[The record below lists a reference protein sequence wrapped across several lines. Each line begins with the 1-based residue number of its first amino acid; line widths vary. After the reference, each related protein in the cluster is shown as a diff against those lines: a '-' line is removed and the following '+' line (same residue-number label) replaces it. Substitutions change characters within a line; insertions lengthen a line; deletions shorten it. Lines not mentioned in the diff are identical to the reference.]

1 MLYNTGFIVK
11 NVYFDDIMGL
21 RKSITECDS
30 WPLKHISEYDFL
42 DQEVEK
48 RCLYSESGYFLNPR
62 YCDRGWA
69 RSVNIVDDFS
79 FVQEYIEEC
88 KKLSVPAVA
97 LMVESEISIRNSP
110 VIRKDFVSLGWDCM
124 ATDYESFLED
134 IAEGCPELYSFKTKL
149 NAFGLFDDYSTAN
162 EYMILREQLIPK
174 YRPDFFETAFE
185 PIVCKY
191 SLWTGE

>member
-1 MLYNTGFIVK
+1 MILYNTGFIVK
-11 NVYFDDIMGL
+11 NAFFDDIVGL
-21 RKSITECDS
+21 KQRITECGS
-30 WPLKHISEYDFL
+30 WPLRYLREYDNL
-42 DQEVEK
+42 DQEVED
-48 RCLYSESGYFLNPR
+48 RSLYSESGYFLNPR

-124 ATDYESFLED
+124 ATDYASFLED
-134 IAEGCPELYSFKTKL
+134 ISEGSESKFLNSLY
-149 NAFGLFDDYSTAN
+149 Y
-162 EYMILREQLIPK
+162 
-174 YRPDFFETAFE
+174 
-185 PIVCKY
+185 
-191 SLWTGE
+191 